1 MRGVCANIPGRTRF
15 VFLWPL
21 CMWRLFMW
29 PLFMWRRECALAEE
43 TGVLFKTDPRLA
55 GLVR

>member
-1 MRGVCANIPGRTRF
+1 MRGVCANIPGRARF

-21 CMWRLFMW
+21 CLW
-29 PLFMWRRECALAEE
+29 PLFMRKRECALAEE